1 MSKTR
6 HEQKHLGRAREELQ
20 REVELKMRVNENQRM
35 IVIEILQM
43 VEDLDQAQADQQAL
57 ETRSD
62 LEEEG

>member
-1 MSKTR
+1 
-6 HEQKHLGRAREELQ
+6 
-20 REVELKMRVNENQRM
+20 MRVNENQRM